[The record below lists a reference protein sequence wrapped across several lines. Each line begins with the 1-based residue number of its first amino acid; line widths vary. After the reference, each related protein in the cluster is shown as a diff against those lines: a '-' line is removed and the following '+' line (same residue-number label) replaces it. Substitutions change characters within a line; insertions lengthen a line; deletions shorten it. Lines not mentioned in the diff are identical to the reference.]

1 MIDSHCHFDF
11 EAFDE
16 QRESVLSQCVDAGV
30 DGLIIPG
37 VEPEQWFDLVALR
50 DSYGSNLCS
59 LYIAAGV
66 HPWWVELLSISA
78 IELKQ
83 QLLDFIGRHPV
94 VAIGECGLD
103 GKRPLSVS
111 EQIPFLEVQVEVA
124 VEHQL
129 PLILH
134 GYGAHNELLQILGR
148 YRPEAGGVIHGFS
161 GSRQLAEQYWKLG
174 FYIGVGGTITYER
187 ARKTRNAIKELPL
200 EALLLETDAPD
211 MPLSGEQG
219 LDNTPLNLPAIASEL
234 AHIKGESV
242 DTVVRQ
248 IALNTRQLFRISP
261 N

>member
-1 MIDSHCHFDF
+1 M
-11 EAFDE
+11 
-16 QRESVLSQCVDAGV
+16 
-30 DGLIIPG
+30 
-37 VEPEQWFDLVALR
+37 
-50 DSYGSNLCS
+50 
-59 LYIAAGV
+59 
-66 HPWWVELLSISA
+66 
-78 IELKQ
+78 
-83 QLLDFIGRHPV
+83 
-94 VAIGECGLD
+94 
-103 GKRPLSVS
+103 
-111 EQIPFLEVQVEVA
+111 A